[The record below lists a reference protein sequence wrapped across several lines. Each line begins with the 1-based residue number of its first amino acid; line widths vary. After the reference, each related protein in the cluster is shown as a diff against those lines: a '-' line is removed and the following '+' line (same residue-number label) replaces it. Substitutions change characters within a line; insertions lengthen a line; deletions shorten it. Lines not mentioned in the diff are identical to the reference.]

1 MTRLRILGTSGLITL
16 GLGAIACLTNPGQQG
31 YQKYADVTLKTKL
44 KDQVCQQVTE
54 EVGPWLEGQ
63 CHILI
68 NTASPYLAQ
77 IVNQQTQRQNFFLL
91 SIYQADIPLP
101 APLPSYHLETLG
113 VLGNYYTYQA
123 KKL

>member
-1 MTRLRILGTSGLITL
+1 MTRFKIIGTSGIITL
-16 GLGAIACLTNPGQQG
+16 GLGAIAFLTNPGQQG
-31 YQKYADVTLKTKL
+31 YQKYADATLKTKL

-54 EVGPWLEGQ
+54 EVSPWLEGQ

-77 IVNQQTQRQNFFLL
+77 VVNQQTIRQNFFLF